1 MNWNK
6 KVIGTILFFSILR
19 LFIASLLELGNDES
33 YYWLYSQRL
42 QWNYFDHPPLVA
54 IGIRLFTLNL
64 TLQEYEVF
72 VRLGS
77 IVACAFSTWFIYRT
91 VSTISNQRAGW
102 FSVILYNISFYAG
115 IVAGILVM
123 PDSPQLLCWTFCLW
137 MIARL
142 CKNDSD
148 WKSWLGFGIGAGL
161 CIMSKV
167 HGVFL
172 WFGFGLYIIFN
183 QRNWLKKIQ
192 FYTSLLTTA
201 LLASPLLFWNIKYD
215 FITWKFHSERVNITE
230 SIEEKDSFLT
240 ELLGQ
245 VLVNN
250 PVNFLLMAL
259 ALVAAYRSRR
269 KNSPALISYNFI
281 ALPMA
286 ALFIIVSFFRDIWPH
301 WTGPAFTSL
310 IPAAA
315 IWLEKKKFKQMV
327 PGWLRLGIG
336 AHFFFVIVW
345 LLTVSFYPG
354 TYGSKKPLELGKGD
368 VTLDKF
374 GWSEAGKEFIKFYHD
389 EESQGRMPSGAPLV
403 CSKWWGAHL
412 EYYFSDEGNIPVLG
426 LGQIGDL
433 HQYAWLN
440 EHRTPEA
447 NMLAAYCI
455 ISSIEIDEQ
464 QFTYHNYYEKME
476 LVQTLTILRNGKPAK
491 RFYVYRLTG
500 WKGKK
505 IPEITP

>member
-6 KVIGTILFFSILR
+6 KVIAAILIFSVLR

-33 YYWLYSQRL
+33 YYWLYSQQL

-54 IGIRLFTLNL
+54 IGIRLFTFNL
-64 TLQEYEVF
+64 TFQEYEVF
-72 VRLGS
+72 VRLAS
-77 IVACAFSTWFIYRT
+77 IVCCAFSSWFIYRA
-91 VSTISNQRAGW
+91 VSITSNQRAGW

-115 IVAGILVM
+115 IVAGVLVM

-137 MIARL
+137 MLARL
-142 CKNDSD
+142 FRKEND
-148 WKSWLGFGIGAGL
+148 WKSWLGFGVAAGL

-172 WFGFGLYIIFN
+172 WFGLGLFILFIK
-183 QRNWLKKIQ
+183 RDWLKKTQ
-192 FYTSLLTTA
+192 LYVSLLSSA
-201 LLASPLLFWNIKYD
+201 LIASPLLLWNVKYD

-230 SIEEKDSFLT
+230 SVADKDSFFS
-240 ELLGQ
+240 ELLAQ

-250 PVNFLLMAL
+250 PINFILMGI
-259 ALVAAYRSRR
+259 ALVAAYRSHRV
-269 KNSPALISYNFI
+269 NPPALTTYNFI

-286 ALFIIVSFFRDIWPH
+286 GLLIFISLFRDIWPH
-301 WTGPAFTSL
+301 WSGPAYTTL

-315 IWLEKKKFKQMV
+315 IWLEKRKFRRLV

-336 AHFFFVIVW
+336 AHFLFLVVW

-354 TYGSKKPLELGKGD
+354 TYGSKAPLELGKGD

-374 GWSEAGKEFIKFYHD
+374 GWSEAGEEFVNIYER
-389 EESQGRMPSGAPLV
+389 EERSGRMPPNAPLV

-412 EYYFSDEGNIPVLG
+412 EYYFSDAGNIPVIG
-426 LGQIGDL
+426 LGEIGDL

-440 EHRTPEA
+440 EDRTSKA
-447 NMLAAYCI
+447 DMTSAYCI
-455 ISSIEIDEQ
+455 ISSIEIGEQ
-464 QFTYHNYYEKME
+464 VLPYYYYYERME
-476 LVQTLTILRNGKPAK
+476 LVNTITIIRNKKPAK
-491 RFYVYRLTG
+491 RFYVYRLSG
-500 WKGKK
+500 WKGTEVPV
-505 IPEITP
+505 ID